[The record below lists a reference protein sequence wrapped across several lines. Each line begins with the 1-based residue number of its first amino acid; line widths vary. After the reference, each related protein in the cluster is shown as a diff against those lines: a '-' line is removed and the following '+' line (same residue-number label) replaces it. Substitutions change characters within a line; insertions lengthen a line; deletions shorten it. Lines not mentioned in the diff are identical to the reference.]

1 MKKEYVKTLLYTY
14 PHIQKTINR
23 IDQIIVKKALN
34 SMTEYDN
41 CLAQCEYVVG
51 LTVQKALLTELYYY
65 VNKVV
70 SRLTKEE
77 KDCLDYKYFKINP
90 KEYFKNMDLSSRN
103 YFRKQQY
110 LLDDFSKY
118 LSWMGLDDE
127 WFEVLATRVP
137 ILNKMLNSVKVA
149 CPFEVRRKK
158 AKNTKDLQ
166 AKKVA

>member
-14 PHIQKTINR
+14 PHIQKTVNR
-23 IDQIIVKKALN
+23 IDQIVLKKALN

-41 CLAQCEYVVG
+41 CLAQCEYVVD

-70 SRLTKEE
+70 KRLTKEE
-77 KDCLDYKYFKINP
+77 RDYLDYKYFKFKP

-118 LSWMGLDDE
+118 LGWMGLDDE
-127 WFEVLATRVP
+127 WFDALSLRVP
-137 ILNKMLNSVKVA
+137 ILKKMLNSVKVS
-149 CPFEVRRKK
+149 CPLEVKKK
-158 AKNTKDLQ
+158 AEKPKGILQ